1 MTSEQLLHTA
11 ILIPSLEPD
20 HRLVTYAKDLENAG
34 FSHRIIVDDGSGESF
49 QPIFTQL
56 EKEGCVVLHHDVNH
70 GKGVALKTGYRWIQ
84 ENMPE
89 CEAVLTADSDGQHT
103 VPDCLSVISKLYD
116 GEDALYLGS
125 RDFSLPNVPPKSRI
139 GNRSTSVVFKLC
151 YGKWLP
157 DTQTG
162 LRAFRASELPFM
174 ISIEGDRYEYEM
186 NVLISC
192 ARRGLPMIPVTI
204 ETVYENG
211 NEGTHFHPIRDSWR
225 IYKLILGSFFKFMG
239 ASLICVLVDQV
250 FAGLFASWLLPLLGV
265 TEHRTLVWLSGF
277 LARLISS
284 VVNFTLNKAFVFKMI
299 QACAKAK
306 ARVVQKDMTE
316 KNIRMQLNLG
326 HTFGHAL
333 ETCAGLGKIAHG
345 DAVAWGIGRA
355 LCLSQKLGLCA
366 NEYKEEVFELLEYFG
381 WETAAAPKCFCPKD
395 GAKKILCAMK
405 RDKKNSSNKV
415 RVILQSGLCETV
427 ITEVSDKDIL
437 KCL

>member
-116 GEDALYLGS
+116 GEDARYLGS

-284 VVNFTLNKAFVFKMI
+284 VVNFTLNKAFVFKMKGSTGHAALRYALLCVLI
-299 QACAKAK
+299 ICLSNLGNIRLPDAMRPYVE
-306 ARVVQKDMTE
+306 RVEFVLSSPSKTPYNCSISSWNGTLFCNLVRNTQSAEFERIFFTNLVKEGLHVRIESNDRQSSVQK
-316 KNIRMQLNLG
+316 G
-326 HTFGHAL
+326 
-333 ETCAGLGKIAHG
+333 
-345 DAVAWGIGRA
+345 
-355 LCLSQKLGLCA
+355 S
-366 NEYKEEVFELLEYFG
+366 
-381 WETAAAPKCFCPKD
+381 
-395 GAKKILCAMK
+395 
-405 RDKKNSSNKV
+405 
-415 RVILQSGLCETV
+415 
-427 ITEVSDKDIL
+427 
-437 KCL
+437 